1 MGVISCGTTMIDQ
14 GQFQNLAV
22 LSWDTTAK
30 TANFTAVAGN
40 GYFINTTSTA
50 ITMTLPASPSAGD
63 QVALKD
69 YAGTFETNNC
79 TIGRN
84 GSNLD
89 GNPADRALSTNNQ
102 SFTLIYVDAT
112 QGWIAADS
120 GSDDIGLPP
129 SFIAATG
136 GTVTTSGNYKI
147 HTFTSPGTFTVTAL
161 GNPGGGPSTVDYLVA
176 AGGGGGGGAAN
187 WGNAGASGGGAGG
200 YRESS
205 GADSGCYSISPL
217 GSGVSALPVS
227 ITGYPITVGGGG
239 AGGPGISAG
248 SQGSNSIFSTI
259 TSTGGGYGSSL
270 PAAGS
275 GGSGGG
281 GSWCDAFTGGAG
293 NTPPVSPP
301 QGNPGG
307 DGRKPAPFV
316 NGGGGGATAAGQ
328 PFQPSNG
335 IGASGAG
342 ATSFI
347 TNTPVGR
354 SGGGGSG
361 GGNGTGPG
369 TDGSCG
375 AGDGGDN
382 GYPGTAGL
390 ANRAGGGG
398 GGGRGGNAGGGAGG
412 SGIVVIRYQYQ

>member
-1 MGVISCGTTMIDQ
+1 MIDNGAFQ
-14 GQFQNLAV
+14 GLAV

-63 QVALKD
+63 QVGLKD

-89 GNPADRALSTNNQ
+89 GNSADRALSTNNQ
-102 SFTLIYVDAT
+102 SFTLVYVDAT
-112 QGWIAADS
+112 QGWIAVES
-120 GSDDIGLPP
+120 GSGDIGVPP
-129 SFIAATG
+129 AFITATG
-136 GTVTTSGNYKI
+136 GTITTTGNYKI
-147 HTFTSPGTFTVTAL
+147 HTFTSPGTFTVTSL

-187 WGNAGASGGGAGG
+187 WANSGASGGGGGG

-205 GADSGCYSISPL
+205 GEDSGSYSRSPL
-217 GSGVSALPVS
+217 GACVSALPVS
-227 ITGYPITVGGGG
+227 ITGYPITVGAGG
-239 AGGPGISAG
+239 AGGPGISSG

-259 TSTGGGYGSSL
+259 TSTGGGYGASL
-270 PAAGS
+270 AAAGS

-281 GSWCDAFTGGAG
+281 GSWCQSTTGGAG

-307 DGRKPAPFV
+307 NGKDTGTPAV
-316 NGGGGGATAAGQ
+316 GGGGGATQAGGNPQ
-328 PFQPSNG
+328 PIGNLNG
-335 IGASGAG
+335 ESGAG
-342 ATSFI
+342 AESFI
-347 TNTPVGR
+347 TGSPLGR
-354 SGGGGSG
+354 SGGGGGGQYNG
-361 GGNGTGPG
+361 GGPA

-375 AGDGGDN
+375 AGDGGC
-382 GYPGTAGL
+382 YQQPGGDGL

-398 GGGRGGNAGGGAGG
+398 GGGNRGNAGGGDGG
-412 SGIVVIRYQYQ
+412 SGVVIIRYQFQ